1 MRWIDLG
8 LPRFDADNARLV
20 ALAETAHGRQRGPD
34 ARFVDVPAV
43 AYGTHAWRF
52 LRRSFPVVSPPT
64 LRSRAAIF
72 ASYSATTLAAAT
84 SSFKEP

>member
-1 MRWIDLG
+1 M
-8 LPRFDADNARLV
+8 A
-20 ALAETAHGRQRGPD
+20 
-34 ARFVDVPAV
+34 
-43 AYGTHAWRF
+43 F

-84 SSFKEP
+84 SSLKEP